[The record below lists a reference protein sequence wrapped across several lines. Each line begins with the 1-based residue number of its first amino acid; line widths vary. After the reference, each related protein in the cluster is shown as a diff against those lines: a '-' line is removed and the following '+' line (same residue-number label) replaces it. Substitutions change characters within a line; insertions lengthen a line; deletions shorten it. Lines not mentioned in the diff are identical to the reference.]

1 VRVNRVSTQETKES
15 WEEWLR
21 KQHPV
26 YQTIFRGLQS
36 VFSKADN
43 GADIR
48 VWYAKDR
55 SRITVETRTLE
66 FGVGLDGEVLRAR
79 WVRKYLSDKSDEV
92 GMKVKR
98 ATACV
103 QDVKKARDFM
113 DSLVDIVVTTIT
125 HAYGL
130 TPEDLY
136 YALRSYVV
144 PLR

>member
-1 VRVNRVSTQETKES
+1 VSTQETKES

-36 VFSKADN
+36 IFSKVDN

-55 SRITVETRTLE
+55 SRITVDTKTVE
-66 FGVGLDGEVLRAR
+66 FGVSLDGEVLRAK
-79 WVRKYLSDKSDEV
+79 WVRKYLSDESDEI
-92 GMKVKR
+92 GLKVKKS
-98 ATACV
+98 AAYV
-103 QDVKKARDFM
+103 QNVEKARDFM
-113 DSLVDIVVTTIT
+113 DRLVDIVVTTVT
-125 HAYGL
+125 RAYGL

-136 YALRSYVV
+136 YALRSYVA